1 MIGAD
6 TQLQPGTIQIKRKP
20 LANALG
26 VTPPRYVSEGT
37 VQDAQNN
44 AIAQGYRTPRVQA
57 GRGFS
62 NSKYTRA
69 QQGIQD
75 AASMGAA
82 ANQAA
87 AIGAEAEAY
96 NASIRDQYDQMRDST
111 LANRRSHDLSI
122 HDALMGHRNNER
134 QMNQQLQLGNE
145 TQRDRLKYSLLGRML

>member
-20 LANALG
+20 LANSLG
-26 VTPPRYVSEGT
+26 VTPPRYVSEGA

-44 AIAQGYRTPRVQA
+44 AIAQGHRTPRVQA

-62 NSKYTRA
+62 NSKYTKA

-75 AASMGAA
+75 AAALGAA

-96 NASIRDQYDQMRDST
+96 NSSLRDQYDQMRDST

>member
-37 VQDAQNN
+37 VQDAQNS

-69 QQGIQD
+69 QQGMQD

-96 NASIRDQYDQMRDST
+96 NSSLRDQYDQMRDST

-122 HDALMGHRNNER
+122 HDALMGHRSNER
-134 QMNQQLQLGNE
+134 QVDQQLRLGNE
-145 TQRDRLKYSLLGRML
+145 AQRDRLKYSLLGRML

>member
-6 TQLQPGTIQIKRKP
+6 TQLQPGAIQIKRKP
-20 LANALG
+20 LANSLG
-26 VTPPRYVSEGT
+26 VTPPRYVSEGA

-62 NSKYTRA
+62 NSKYTKA

-75 AASMGAA
+75 AAALGAA

-96 NASIRDQYDQMRDST
+96 NSSLRDQYDQMRDST

-134 QMNQQLQLGNE
+134 QVDQQLRLGNE
-145 TQRDRLKYSLLGRML
+145 AQKDRLKYSLLGRML